1 MSYMDILMQTA
12 MESQME
18 TQRPPSKRL
27 IRRYAMDSG
36 VTHGEAARI
45 IRGVTRAIWSEI
57 QTGQTVRL
65 AGIGTFLIAEIDGA
79 PRIMFRPT
87 RKSGK

>member
-1 MSYMDILMQTA
+1 MDILTRTA
-12 MESQME
+12 TESQVE
-18 TQRPPSKRL
+18 TRRPPSKRL
-27 IRRYAMDSG
+27 IRRYALENG

-65 AGIGTFLIAEIDGA
+65 TGIGTFLITKIDGA
-79 PRIMFRPT
+79 PRIIFRPT
-87 RKSGK
+87 RKSRK